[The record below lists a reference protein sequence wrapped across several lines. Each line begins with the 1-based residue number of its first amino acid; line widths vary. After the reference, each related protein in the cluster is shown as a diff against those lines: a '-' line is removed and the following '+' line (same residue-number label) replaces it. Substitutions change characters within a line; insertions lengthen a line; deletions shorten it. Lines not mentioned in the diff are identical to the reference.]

1 MFGEYLCLQFFILK
15 VYMNNYCA
23 IKSRP
28 RACRKNLGIR
38 RVHMPQIN
46 DSTDFKEYKNL
57 MNRKLGLSSDMCRV
71 KLNAPIFASQKEIH
85 MQRARNIAKT
95 LRKKK
100 RVPVIMLR
108 DKSGQYLVVDGHHR
122 WLAYHF
128 LGRNK
133 TRKTMPAYVTDVKSL
148 RPGFKKINKTLR
160 NSKHHFHKG
169 HHF

>member
-1 MFGEYLCLQFFILK
+1 
-15 VYMNNYCA
+15 MNNYCA

-46 DSTDFKEYKNL
+46 DPTDFKEYKSVV
-57 MNRKLGLSSDMCRV
+57 NRKLGLSSDMCRV
-71 KLNAPIFASQKEIH
+71 RLNAPIFASQKEIH

-133 TRKTMPAYVTDVKSL
+133 TRKTYGLCNKGKKSV
-148 RPGFKKINKTLR
+148 RFKKKQTLR